1 MAVGAAAPG
10 AYQKQA
16 PLKGVL
22 WMVVAA
28 FFFAVSVGLVRHIA
42 ANIDAF
48 EQTFWRQFLGLLI
61 ILPFVWRN
69 GIVGLRTRQLKTNL
83 LRNAIGYAG
92 ISLSFYAV
100 TLIPIAEAM
109 ALQFT
114 LPLFTIVFAMLVLHE
129 KVGVHRWTATAIGFL
144 GALVI
149 LRPGMIPIAFGA
161 LVALASA
168 AFLAMSDT
176 LVRRLSRTESTLMIV
191 FYGYLL
197 QAPIA
202 LAVALPNWVTPSAAD
217 WPWLIAL
224 GACSFIAQW
233 GLSRAFVIA
242 EASLVSPILF
252 LRLPIVAIIGY
263 FFFAQVPD
271 IWTWVGAFIIFGSS
285 YYAAR
290 RETMHHRARQRAA
303 IQTEG
308 KDRP

>member
-1 MAVGAAAPG
+1 MAVRTEAPG

-16 PLKGVL
+16 PLQGVL

-28 FFFAVSVGLVRHIA
+28 FFFAVSAGLVRYIST
-42 ANIDAF
+42 NIDAF
-48 EQTFWRQFLGLLI
+48 EQAFWRQFLGLLI

-69 GIVGLRTRQLKTNL
+69 GLIGLRTRQLKTNL
-83 LRNAIGYAG
+83 LRNLAGYTG
-92 ISLSFYAV
+92 ISLYFYSV
-100 TLIPIAEAM
+100 TLIPLAESL

-114 LPLFTIVFAMLVLHE
+114 LPLFTIIFAMLILGE
-129 KVGVHRWTATAIGFL
+129 NVGAHRWTATVVGFL

-149 LRPGMIPIAFGA
+149 LRPGMIAVEIGA
-161 LVALASA
+161 MVALTA
-168 AFLAMSDT
+168 AACLAMSDT

-197 QAPIA
+197 QIPLAF
-202 LAVALPNWVTPSAAD
+202 AVALPDWVTPSAAD

-233 GLSRAFVIA
+233 GLSRSFVLA

-252 LRLPIVAIIGY
+252 LRLPIVAVIGY

-271 IWTWVGAFIIFGSS
+271 LWTWVGAVIIFGSS

-290 RETMHHRARQRAA
+290 RETMHRRRRTA
-303 IQTEG
+303 TNPE
-308 KDRP
+308 